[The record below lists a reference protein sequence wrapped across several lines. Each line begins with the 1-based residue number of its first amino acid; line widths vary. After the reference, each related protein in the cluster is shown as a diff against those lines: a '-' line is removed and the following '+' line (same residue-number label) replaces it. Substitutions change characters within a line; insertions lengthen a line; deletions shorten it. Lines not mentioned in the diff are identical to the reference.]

1 MTRQHCVTV
10 VLYPDLCK
18 HRLVTVRV
26 CVCAPHL
33 NLVASSWVCV
43 EARSCSSV
51 GSSLLGDAVETEPG
65 PDAGRVVVGAGRGAA
80 EAAGGAAGRAPIP
93 ASHI

>member
-1 MTRQHCVTV
+1 MCDNCRSARSVQT
-10 VLYPDLCK
+10 K
-18 HRLVTVRV
+18 SGNG
-26 CVCAPHL
+26 AHL

-43 EARSCSSV
+43 EARNCSSV
-51 GSSLLGDAVETEPG
+51 GSSLLGEAVVTGPG
-65 PDAGRVVVGAGRGAA
+65 PDASRVVVGAGRGTA